1 MVFRIGD
8 SLTNVI
14 TPMMSYFALIV
25 AFAEKYD
32 EKYGIG
38 TIISTML
45 PYSIIFGIV
54 WTLLLVLWMWLGL
67 DIGPDGPLYYDPSMI
82 GK

>member
-1 MVFRIGD
+1 LTQAVFRIGD
-8 SLTNVI
+8 SITNVI

-32 EKYGIG
+32 DEYGIG

-45 PYSIIFGIV
+45 PYSIVFGLV
-54 WTLLLVLWMWLGL
+54 WTLLLIAWMLLGL
-67 DIGPDGPLYYDPSMI
+67 PVGPDGPLQYTT
-82 GK
+82 G

>member
-1 MVFRIGD
+1 MFRIGD
-8 SLTNVI
+8 SITNVI

-32 EKYGIG
+32 ENYGMG

-45 PYSIIFGIV
+45 PFTIVFGVAWII
-54 WTLLLVLWMWLGL
+54 LLAAWMLLGL
-67 DIGPDGPLYYDPSMI
+67 PVGPDGPLHYSVVGM
-82 GK
+82 G